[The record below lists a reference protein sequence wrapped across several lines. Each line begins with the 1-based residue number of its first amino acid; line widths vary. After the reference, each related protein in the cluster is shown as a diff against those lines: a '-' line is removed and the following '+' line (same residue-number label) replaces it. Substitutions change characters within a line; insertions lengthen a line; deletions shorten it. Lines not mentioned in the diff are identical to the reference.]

1 MFDDLVVSG
10 APRKGGRSRLS
21 MVISAALQFAILG
34 LLVLFP
40 LIYVEALP
48 KSMLTTMLV
57 APPPPPPPA
66 PPPPPIQ
73 KVIVKPVQRIIQQGK
88 MMAPTVI
95 PKDVKMIKEEE
106 LPPDVPIYS
115 GATGGVPGGVPGGMP
130 GGVMGG
136 IIGGVG
142 GAPPPPKPDAPKR
155 VVVSGGVQEAKLI
168 NKVQPVYPAIAR
180 QARIQGIVKIHAII
194 SKDGSIQQLE
204 VVSGPPLLIQAAT
217 SAVKQWRY
225 KPTLLS
231 DQPVEVDTYID
242 VIFSLGG

>member
-10 APRKGGRSRLS
+10 APGKKGRSRLS
-21 MVISAALQFAILG
+21 MVISAMLQFAILG
-34 LLVLFP
+34 LLVLYP

-48 KSMLTTMLV
+48 KSLLTTMLV

-66 PPPPPIQ
+66 PPPPPVQ

-106 LPPDVPIYS
+106 LPPDVPVYS
-115 GATGGVPGGVPGGMP
+115 GAGGVPGGVPGGMP

-136 IIGGVG
+136 IIGGLSN
-142 GAPPPPKPDAPKR
+142 APPPPKPEAPKR
-155 VVVSGGVQEAKLI
+155 IRVSTGVQEAKI
-168 NKVQPVYPAIAR
+168 ISRVQPIYPAIAR
-180 QARIQGIVKIHAII
+180 QARIQGTVKLHAII
-194 SKDGSIQQLE
+194 DKDGTIQSLE
-204 VVSGPPLLIQAAT
+204 VVSGPPLLIQAAV

-231 DQPVEVDTYID
+231 DEPVQVETYID
-242 VIFSLGG
+242 VIFTLGG

>member
-1 MFDDLVVSG
+1 MFDELVVSG
-10 APRKGGRSRLS
+10 GRRKGSRSGLS
-21 MVISAALQFAILG
+21 LALSALLQFAILG

-66 PPPPPIQ
+66 PPPPPVQ

-95 PKDVKMIKEEE
+95 PKEVKMIKEEE
-106 LPPDVPIYS
+106 LPPDVPVYS
-115 GATGGVPGGVPGGMP
+115 GAGGVPGGVPGGMP

-136 IIGGVG
+136 IIGGIG
-142 GAPPPPKPDAPKR
+142 GAPPPPKPEAPKR
-155 VVVSGGVQEAKLI
+155 IRVSTGVQEARIL
-168 NKVQPVYPAIAR
+168 NRVQPVYPAIAR
-180 QARIQGIVKIHAII
+180 QARIQGTVKLHAII
-194 SKDGSIQQLE
+194 AKDGTIQSLE

-231 DQPVEVDTYID
+231 DEPVEVETYID
-242 VIFSLGG
+242 VIFTLGG

>member
-1 MFDDLVVSG
+1 MFDELVISG
-10 APRKGGRSRLS
+10 GKRKAGRSRLS
-21 MVISAALQFAILG
+21 MFLSALLQFAILG

-40 LIYVEALP
+40 LIYTEALP

-66 PPPPPIQ
+66 PPPPPVQ
-73 KVIVKPVQRIIQQGK
+73 KVVVKPVQRIIQQGK

-106 LPPDVPIYS
+106 LPPDVPVYS
-115 GATGGVPGGVPGGMP
+115 GAGGVPGGVPGGMP

-136 IIGGVG
+136 IIGGMG
-142 GAPPPPKPDAPKR
+142 GAPPPPKPEAPKR
-155 VVVSGGVQEAKLI
+155 IRVSTGVQEAKI
-168 NKVQPVYPAIAR
+168 ISRVQPVYPAIAR
-180 QARIQGIVKIHAII
+180 QARIQGTVRLHAII
-194 SKDGSIQQLE
+194 SKEGTIQQLE

-217 SAVKQWRY
+217 SAVRQWRY

-231 DQPVEVDTYID
+231 DEPVEVETYID
-242 VIFSLGG
+242 IIFTLGG

>member
-10 APRKGGRSRLS
+10 APGKRGRSRFS
-21 MVISAALQFAILG
+21 MVISAMVQFAILG
-34 LLVLFP
+34 LLVLYP

-48 KSMLTTMLV
+48 KSLLTTMLV

-66 PPPPPIQ
+66 PPPPPMQ

-106 LPPDVPIYS
+106 LPPDVPVYS
-115 GATGGVPGGVPGGMP
+115 GAGGVPGGVPGGMP

-136 IIGGVG
+136 IIGGLG
-142 GAPPPPKPDAPKR
+142 GAPPPPKPEAPKR
-155 VVVSGGVQEAKLI
+155 IRVSGGVQEAKI
-168 NKVQPVYPAIAR
+168 ISRVQPLYPAIAR
-180 QARIQGIVKIHAII
+180 QARIQGTVKLHAII
-194 SKDGSIQQLE
+194 DKDGTIQSLE
-204 VVSGPPLLIQAAT
+204 VVSGPPLLIQAAV

-231 DQPVEVDTYID
+231 DEPVQVETYID
-242 VIFSLGG
+242 VIFTLGG